1 MRNIIGGGVVTL
13 KPIGGIVTNN
23 PTLTQEMINLQK
35 ARAAEAS
42 KQATENDNYLRA
54 KPCQPNPR

>member
-1 MRNIIGGGVVTL
+1 MRNIVGGGIVTL

-23 PTLTQEMINLQK
+23 PSVTQENINLQAARK
-35 ARAAEAS
+35 AELT
-42 KQATENDNYLRA
+42 KQAIENDNYLRA